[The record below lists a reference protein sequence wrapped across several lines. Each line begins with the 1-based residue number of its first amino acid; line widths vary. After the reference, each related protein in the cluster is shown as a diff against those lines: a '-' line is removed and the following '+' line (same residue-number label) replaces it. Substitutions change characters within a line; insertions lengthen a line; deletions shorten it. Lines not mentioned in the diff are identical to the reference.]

1 MSTNQWNGVGENGNK
16 NPLFA
21 LDMLLYPLN
30 PSCCAQRRTFCTEFQ
45 TAMPVYDLTY
55 LLLVSTSFSRVCIL
69 WDAAALLCSGSENMQ
84 LLGYFGW
91 GCWRINRP
99 RCFAESTEVMLND
112 LHKQH
117 MFCII
122 NTPFVF
128 QLHVS
133 AGRAYG
139 RKDQLQL
146 WSLQQ

>member
-1 MSTNQWNGVGENGNK
+1 MSTNPIKCVRKMTINDNK

-21 LDMLLYPLN
+21 LDVLLYPLN
-30 PSCCAQRRTFCTEFQ
+30 PSFSAQRSPFCTEFQ
-45 TAMPVYDLTY
+45 TAMPAYDPTY

-69 WDAAALLCSGSENMQ
+69 RDAAALLYSGSENVQ

-91 GCWRINRP
+91 GCWRINRL

-117 MFCII
+117 MFYII
-122 NTPFVF
+122 NIPFIF

-133 AGRAYG
+133 TGRAYWC
-139 RKDQLQL
+139 KAQF
-146 WSLQQ
+146 